1 MISKVTLNNKQLL
14 RARLRELSLEHLE
27 YGEGDSASY
36 CEILLNLPAWKSAN
50 SILLYHP
57 LPGEIDVMAVLTG
70 DPGKSFLF
78 PRIEGEHLALYRLLE
93 GSRWINNPLGFQ
105 EPDPVSWEAVTPK
118 EVHLAIV
125 PGLAFDEKGGRL
137 GRGKGYY
144 DRLLGHPDFQGIK
157 IGLCWPWQLLDS
169 LPCEPHDI
177 RMDRVICKE
186 K

>member
-14 RARLRELSLEHLE
+14 RARLREVSLD
-27 YGEGDSASY
+27 YGERDSSPY
-36 CEILLNLPAWKSAN
+36 CETLLNLPEWKNAKT
-50 SILLYHP
+50 ILLYHP
-57 LPGEIDVMAVLTG
+57 LPGEIDVMAFLAADST
-70 DPGKSFLF
+70 KSFLF
-78 PRIEGEHLALYRLLE
+78 PRIEGEHLALYRLLA
-93 GSRWINNPLGFQ
+93 GSRWITNPFGFK
-105 EPDPVSWEAVTPK
+105 EPDPGSWEVVTPK
-118 EVHLAIV
+118 EVHLAII

-177 RMDRVICKE
+177 RMDRVISV
-186 K
+186 

>member
-14 RARLRELSLEHLE
+14 RARLRELSLEH
-27 YGEGDSASY
+27 GEGDSTPY
-36 CEILLNLPAWKSAN
+36 REILLNLPAWKTAQ

-57 LPGEIDVMAVLTG
+57 LPGEIDVMALLTA
-70 DPGKSFLF
+70 DSTKSFLF
-78 PRIEGEHLALYRLLE
+78 PRIEGEHLALYRLLA
-93 GSRWINNPLGFQ
+93 GSRWINNPFGFK
-105 EPDPVSWEAVTPK
+105 EPDPGTWDAVTPK

-125 PGLAFDEKGGRL
+125 PGLAFDVNGARL

-157 IGLCWPWQLLDS
+157 IGLCWPWQILDS
-169 LPCEPHDI
+169 LPNEPHDI
-177 RMDRVICKE
+177 TMDRVISDK